1 MTASLAWFIERV
13 YAPIVRLSLVYRYA
27 TLGLGVAIFALA
39 IGLRVSGHLEWNFM
53 PKIENDRVIAR
64 VTLPF
69 GTPFDRTK
77 EVQGKLVSAAKE
89 TLTEMGGLDK
99 SRGIYTLLGASL
111 PSMGPVKFQSGL
123 PGSHRAAV
131 TIRLVP
137 IDKRDFTAA
146 EFTKR
151 WRSKIG
157 VLPGVEK
164 LNFTFEIGMGVGA
177 PVDVRLAHR
186 SIKVLEQA
194 AGELAQTLKS
204 YPGVKDVDP
213 GFSQGKPQLDFK
225 VSDAGKALG
234 LTAADIGRQVRAAFY
249 GAEAIRQQRGRH
261 ELRVMVRLPKQD
273 RMSEY
278 AIEELTL
285 RTPDGGEIPLRE
297 AATVNRVRAD
307 KAIGREDGR
316 RVIHATAEV
325 ESGVT
330 TADKVLN
337 SLRADVL
344 PELEARYPGLKT
356 SFGGARR
363 SQQESMGS
371 LGIGFLLALLGMYGL
386 LAIPFKSYF
395 QPLVVMSAIPFGV
408 VGAFLGH
415 MVMGFEV
422 SIISLMGVVALS
434 GVVVN
439 DSLVLV
445 HTANRYRDEG
455 MTPFEA
461 IIMAGK
467 RRFRPILLTSLT
479 TFLGLAPMIFETS
492 VQARF
497 LIPMAVSLGFGVL
510 FATFIILI
518 IVPCSYVVV
527 EDIKWLFGVGRY
539 SRAKDDDDPT
549 PQDGGQDDSGVPP
562 DDPPVLGSEPLPELA
577 SG

>member
-1 MTASLAWFIERV
+1 
-13 YAPIVRLSLVYRYA
+13 
-27 TLGLGVAIFALA
+27 LGLGIAVFALS
-39 IGLRVSGHLEWNFM
+39 IGMRVSGHLEWNFM

-69 GTPFDRTK
+69 GTPFERTK
-77 EVQGKLVSAAKE
+77 EVQRKLVADAKA
-89 TLTEMGGLDK
+89 TLAELGGMEM
-99 SRGIYTLLGASL
+99 SRGIYTLLGAPL

-131 TIRLVP
+131 TVRLVP
-137 IDKRDFTAA
+137 IDKRDFNAA

-151 WRSKIG
+151 WRTKIG
-157 VLPGVEK
+157 TLPGVEK

-177 PVDVRLAHR
+177 PIHVRLAHR
-186 SIKVLEQA
+186 SIKVLERA
-194 AGELAQTLKS
+194 AAELAEILRS

-225 VSDAGKALG
+225 VSEAGKAVG
-234 LTAADIGRQVRAAFY
+234 LTGHDVGRQVRAAFF

-261 ELRVMVRLPKQD
+261 ELRVMVRLPKSD
-273 RMSEY
+273 RESEY
-278 AIEELTL
+278 AIEELML
-285 RTPDGGEIPLRE
+285 RTPDGGEIPFRE
-297 AATVNRVRAD
+297 AATVRRVRAD
-307 KAIGREDGR
+307 KGIGREDGR
-316 RVIHATAEV
+316 RVIHTTAEV
-325 ESGVT
+325 ESGIT
-330 TADKVLN
+330 SADKVLN
-337 SLRADVL
+337 SLKKDVL
-344 PELEARYPGLKT
+344 PQLEARYPGLKT
-356 SFGGARR
+356 RFGGARR

-371 LGIGFLLALLGMYGL
+371 LMTGFMLALLAMYGL
-386 LAIPFKSYF
+386 LAIPFRSYF
-395 QPLVVMSAIPFGV
+395 QPLVVMSAIPFGI

-415 MVMGFEV
+415 MLMGFEI

-455 MTPFEA
+455 MTPRDAIEA
-461 IIMAGK
+461 AGQ

-497 LIPMAVSLGFGVL
+497 LVPMAVSLGFGVL

-518 IVPCSYVVV
+518 IVPSSYVVI
-527 EDIKWLFGVGRY
+527 EDIKWLFGIGRY
-539 SRAKDDDDPT
+539 ARKPAPPESPPDEP
-549 PQDGGQDDSGVPP
+549 DDSPPSVTLDKPVPSSAP
-562 DDPPVLGSEPLPELA
+562 I
-577 SG
+577 